1 MDYIFLII
9 LLVFMIGM
17 LFFQSRK
24 AKKQNQELQD
34 FRKNLQPGTEII
46 TIGGVIGK
54 VVDVDEEYEEIVID
68 SEGSQMRF
76 AFKAVS
82 RQYVRPAYVHDD
94 EVDENGNPLPKESDQ
109 IEAAPQ
115 EDADNDAA
123 ANTTDAQPT
132 NTDETVE
139 AVETVTVEQTADDA
153 NDADNAG
160 TDKRA

>member
-34 FRKNLQPGTEII
+34 FRKNLQPGTEVI

-54 VVDVDEEYEEIVID
+54 VVDVDEEYEEIVIE
-68 SEGSQMRF
+68 SEGSLMRF
-76 AFKAVS
+76 ASKAIS

-94 EVDENGNPLPKESDQ
+94 EVDEAGNPLSQETEQ
-109 IEAAPQ
+109 IENTPDEAAP
-115 EDADNDAA
+115 
-123 ANTTDAQPT
+123 NTINETPAEQT
-132 NTDETVE
+132 VETVE
-139 AVETVTVEQTADDA
+139 TVAVEETPNA
-153 NDADNAG
+153 NDADAN
-160 TDKRA
+160 TNERA